1 MAASPT
7 RRQKRYAERSAKKL
21 YEKISR
27 QTIEQINKQSPEERE
42 KLLLL
47 YNEMLRQKEEIK
59 KDKES
64 F

>member
-21 YEKISR
+21 YEKMSR
-27 QTIEQINKQSPEERE
+27 QTIERINQQSPEERE

-47 YNEMLRQKEEIK
+47 YNEMLRQKQEVK
-59 KDKES
+59 QNKENN
-64 F
+64 